1 MKYLVTGAAGFIGSH
16 LCHKLTTEGNE
27 VIAIDNFSDYYDINL
42 KKLRVENLLTPLQL
56 KVLSVDISDKN
67 AIGELIVSSK
77 PEVVINLAAQAGVR
91 LPTDQ
96 IHKYVNSNLVGFSN
110 VLQSTVSNKIPY
122 FLYASSSSVYGDQAA
137 IPYTES
143 EQKLHP
149 NSFYG
154 ATKLANELLTPT
166 LIKNSS
172 TIARGL
178 RFFTVYGPWG
188 RPDMAYFRMIAN
200 VVSGSEFN
208 FFGDGSVERDF
219 TYIDDAVNSV
229 IELSKELEKKKPGF
243 SDVVNLGG
251 GRPLSMNYL
260 LENINKIS
268 KAEVKFNRQSS
279 NSNDA
284 KKTMSDSSYI
294 QSLISS
300 KPETKLEDGIDK
312 TYQWA
317 LQSDISA
324 QLNNWVKSVQ

>member
-1 MKYLVTGAAGFIGSH
+1 MKYLVIGAAGFIGSH
-16 LCHKLTTEGNE
+16 LCQRLATEGNE
-27 VIAIDNFSDYYDINL
+27 IVAIDNFSDYYDVSL
-42 KKLRVENLLTPLQL
+42 KKLRVEKLLTPLQL

-67 AIGELIVSSK
+67 AIDELIVSSK
-77 PEVVINLAAQAGVR
+77 PQVVINLAAQAGVR

-166 LIKNSS
+166 LVKNSA

-229 IELSKELEKKKPGF
+229 IELTKELGKRKPGY

-284 KKTMSDSSYI
+284 KKTMSNSKYI
-294 QSLISS
+294 QSLIGS
-300 KPETKLEDGIDK
+300 KPETKLEDGINK

-317 LQSDISA
+317 LQSEISA

>member
-16 LCHKLTTEGNE
+16 LCQKLTTEGND
-27 VIAIDNFSDYYDINL
+27 VVAIDNFSDYYDVNL
-42 KKLRVENLLTPLQL
+42 KKLRVENFLTPLQV

-67 AIGELIVSSK
+67 TIDELIASSK
-77 PEVVINLAAQAGVR
+77 PQVVINLAAQAGVR

-96 IHKYVNSNLVGFSN
+96 IHKYVNCNLVGFNN
-110 VLQSTVSNKIPY
+110 VLQSTVINKIPY

-166 LIKNSS
+166 LIKNSA

-208 FFGDGSVERDF
+208 FFGDGSIERDF
-219 TYIDDAVNSV
+219 TYIDDAINSV
-229 IELSKELEKKKPGF
+229 IELSKELEKRKPGY

-251 GRPLSMNYL
+251 GRPLSMNFL
-260 LENINKIS
+260 LESINKIS
-268 KAEVKFNRQSS
+268 KAEVKFNRQSG

-284 KKTMSDSSYI
+284 RKTMSDSKYI
-294 QSLISS
+294 QSLIGS

-317 LQSDISA
+317 LQSEISA

>member
-1 MKYLVTGAAGFIGSH
+1 MKILVTGAAGFIGSY
-16 LCHKLTTEGNE
+16 LCQKLAAEGNQ
-27 VIAIDNFSDYYDINL
+27 VTAIDNFSDYYEVDL
-42 KKLRVENLLTPLQL
+42 KNLRVKKLLTPLQV
-56 KVLSVDISDKN
+56 KVLNADISEQGAIDK
-67 AIGELIVSSK
+67 LIKSSK
-77 PEVVINLAAQAGVR
+77 PEVVINLAAQAGIR
-91 LPTDQ
+91 LPTNQ
-96 IHKYVNSNLVGFSN
+96 IHKYVNSNLVGFSKI
-110 VLQSTVSNKIPY
+110 LESTVSNQVPY

-143 EQKLHP
+143 EQNLHP
-149 NSFYG
+149 KSFYA

-166 LIKNSS
+166 LVKNSS

-188 RPDMAYFRMIAN
+188 RPDMAYFKMIAN

-219 TYIDDAVNSV
+219 TYIDDAVSSV
-229 IELSKELEKKKPGF
+229 IALTKELEKRRPGY
-243 SDVVNLGG
+243 SDIVNLGG

-268 KAEVKFNRQSS
+268 KAQVKFNRQSS

-284 KKTMSDSSYI
+284 KKTMSDSRYI
-294 QSLISS
+294 QSLIGS
-300 KPETKLEDGIDK
+300 KPETKLENGIIK

-317 LQSDISA
+317 LQSEIST